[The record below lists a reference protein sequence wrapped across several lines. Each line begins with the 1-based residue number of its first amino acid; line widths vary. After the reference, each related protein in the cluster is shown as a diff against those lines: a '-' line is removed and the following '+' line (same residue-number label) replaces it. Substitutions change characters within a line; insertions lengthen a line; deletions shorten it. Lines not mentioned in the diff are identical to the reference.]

1 MGLYILI
8 LMERACEWGG
18 WIGTQ
23 FCFMLWHCIEGNW
36 EKRIYSF
43 IASSLW
49 KGLALLPLEAI
60 IFSYIPSFIQQ
71 LNGARVGSESSKR
84 ERLIDLL
91 TPYILC
97 VIANLLLWIDHS
109 HQGLYRERCSRYV
122 LLSYGQAFGALT
134 TGVLA
139 LLYERFPSTFSLFLM
154 ALSYYSWH

>member
-1 MGLYILI
+1 
-8 LMERACEWGG
+8 MERVCEWGG
-18 WIGTQ
+18 CIGTQ
-23 FCFMLWHCIEGNW
+23 FFSCLGIAWRRNW

-49 KGLALLPLEAI
+49 KGLALLPLVAI

-71 LNGARVGSESSKR
+71 LNCARVGSESSKR

-91 TPYILC
+91 KSYILC
-97 VIANLLLWIDHS
+97 VIANLLFS
-109 HQGLYRERCSRYV
+109 GLIIVIKVSIEKGCSRYV

-139 LLYERFPSTFSLFLM
+139 LLYERFPSIFSLLLM